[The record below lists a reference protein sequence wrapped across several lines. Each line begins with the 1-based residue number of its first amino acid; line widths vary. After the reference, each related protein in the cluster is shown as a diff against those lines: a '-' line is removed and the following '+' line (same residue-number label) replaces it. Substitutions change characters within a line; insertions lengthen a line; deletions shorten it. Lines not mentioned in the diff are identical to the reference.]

1 MNMLFFSSVRRFRR
15 CVSSLAVL
23 FAVSLFAACSSD
35 GDAEQALKPN
45 PPQDVHLDST
55 VQPTTNSLTFCWSR
69 VEGATAYEWELRN
82 ADQTQLVQSGRGL
95 TACSVALYKLDAATA
110 YCFRVCVLR
119 DGLRSDWSSYALG
132 VTAREKT
139 RLEVPEAVLK
149 EAAETSLRIEWTA
162 VEGCAEYAFELR
174 DDAGKGVAEGQ
185 HGECGHTFEG
195 LTENTAYRFRV
206 KACPAEGSEDRLESD
221 YSAWLDVRTAQ
232 SGRDKIGLPL
242 AGEND
247 GVVRAFPGAEG
258 GGMYT
263 TGGRGGEIYYVTN
276 LNDEGEGSLR
286 DALSRGD
293 RTILF
298 KVCGT
303 IRLTK
308 TLEIK
313 RNNITIAGQTAP
325 GQGITIADGTVVIK
339 ADNVIVR
346 YLRFRLGDRG
356 NGLDDGSDAFWGR
369 YRENIII
376 DHCSM
381 SWSIDEVASF
391 YANRN
396 FTMQWCVAAE
406 ALKNSKLHS
415 KGAHGYGGI
424 WGGRNASFH
433 HNLLANNDSRN
444 ARIDHPYVYGD
455 YLTTHRG
462 HVDVRN
468 NVIYNWGGNSTYGGE
483 DGSFNLVGNY
493 YKPGPASKERKYFV
507 DANSYYSGQQTYC
520 KYARLYVEGNYHS
533 GSYAVSINANQWSG
547 VYLHDGEDHAESDVS
562 GMKLSA
568 PLSIK
573 KDDAQTCYTSTHK
586 AADAYTRV
594 LAYAGASLGRD
605 AVDKRITDNARTDRV
620 AASGSNGSTGG
631 LIDSQED
638 VGGWPELTATQ
649 QQIERA
655 SKDTDNDGIPDYYE
669 EQLGLD
675 AADAADARAKTL
687 DPQGLYTNLEV
698 YLHWIVR
705 DITEAQR
712 ASGSYTEMK

>member
-1 MNMLFFSSVRRFRR
+1 MNIPFFIRKYRQCLPV
-15 CVSSLAVL
+15 CVLSLVL
-23 FAVSLFAACSSD
+23 LVFAACSSD
-35 GDAEQALKPN
+35 GDVEDAGKLN
-45 PPQDVHLDST
+45 PPQNVHLDST
-55 VQPTTNSLTFCWSR
+55 VQPTTNSLTFCWSKADK
-69 VEGATAYEWELRN
+69 ATAYEWELRN
-82 ADQTQLVQSGRGL
+82 GDKSQVVQSGEVR
-95 TACSVALYKLDAATA
+95 TSCSVAVYKLEAATT
-110 YCFRVCVLR
+110 YSFRVCALC
-119 DGLRSDWSSYALG
+119 DGRRSDWSPYAVG
-132 VTAREKT
+132 TTAKDKT
-139 RLEVPEAVLK
+139 RLAAPEAALE
-149 EAAETSLRIEWTA
+149 EASETSLRIGWTA
-162 VEGCAEYAFELR
+162 VEGAAEYAFELKNNE
-174 DDAGKGVAEGQ
+174 DKTVVEGRG
-185 HGECGHTFEG
+185 GECNHTFDG

-206 KACPAEGSEDRLESD
+206 KALPATGSEDLVESD
-221 YSAWLDVRTAQ
+221 WSAWLDVKTAQ
-232 SGRDKIGLPL
+232 SERDKIGLPL

-263 TGGRGGEIYYVTN
+263 TGGRGGEICYVTN
-276 LNDEGEGSLR
+276 LNDDGEGSLR
-286 DALSRGD
+286 DALSKGD

-303 IRLTK
+303 IHLTK

-339 ADNVIVR
+339 ADNIIVR

-369 YRENIII
+369 YHENIII

-415 KGAHGYGGI
+415 KGSHGYGGI

-468 NVIYNWGGNSTYGGE
+468 NLIYNWGGNSTYGGE

-507 DANSYYSGQQTYC
+507 DANSYYSGKQTYC
-520 KYARLYVEGNYHS
+520 KYARLYVADNYHA
-533 GSYAVSINANQWSG
+533 GSYASSINSDQWSG
-547 VYLHDGEDHAESDVS
+547 VYLHDGEDHAESDVA
-562 GMKLSA
+562 GMKLSSA
-568 PLSIK
+568 LSIK

-586 AADAYTRV
+586 ASDAYERV
-594 LAYAGASLGRD
+594 LTYAGASLARD
-605 AVDKRITDNARTDRV
+605 AVDQRITDNARTNHV
-620 AASGSNGSTGG
+620 AAQGGNGSTGG

-638 VGGWPELTATQ
+638 VGSWPELTATQ
-649 QQIERA
+649 QQIDRA

-669 EQLGLD
+669 EQLGLN
-675 AADAADARAKTL
+675 AADAADAAAKNL

-698 YLHWIVR
+698 YLHCLVR
-705 DITEAQR
+705 DITEAQT
-712 ASGSYTEMK
+712 ASSTYTEMK

>member
-1 MNMLFFSSVRRFRR
+1 MNTPLLSYVRKFRQ
-15 CVSSLAVL
+15 CVPVCVLSLVL
-23 FAVSLFAACSSD
+23 SLFAACSSD
-35 GDAEQALKPN
+35 GDVGEAEKPN
-45 PPQDVHLDST
+45 PPQDVHLDPT
-55 VQPTTNSLTFCWSR
+55 VQPTTNSLTFCWSKAD
-69 VEGATAYEWELRN
+69 GATAYEWELR
-82 ADQTQLVQSGRGL
+82 DEGKTQVVQSGKGL
-95 TACSVALYKLDAATA
+95 TSCSVTVYKLDAATT
-110 YCFRVCVLR
+110 YCFRACVLG
-119 DGLRSDWSSYALG
+119 DGLRSDWSSYAVG
-132 VTAREKT
+132 TTAKRKT
-139 RLEVPEAVLK
+139 RLEAPGASLE
-149 EAAETSLRIEWTA
+149 EAAETSLRIGWTA
-162 VEGCAEYAFELR
+162 VEGAAEYAFELK
-174 DDAGKGVAEGQ
+174 DSKDGTVAEGR
-185 HGECGHTFEG
+185 HGECNHTFDG

-206 KACPAEGSEDRLESD
+206 KALPAAGSEELLESD
-221 YSAWLDVRTAQ
+221 WSARLEVKTAR
-232 SGRDKIGLPL
+232 SAGNKIGLPL

-276 LNDEGEGSLR
+276 LNDDGEGSLR
-286 DALSRGD
+286 EALSKGD

-303 IRLTK
+303 IHLTK

-339 ADNVIVR
+339 ADNIIVR
-346 YLRFRLGDRG
+346 YLRFRLGDKG
-356 NGLDDGSDAFWGR
+356 SGLDDGSDAFWGR

-391 YANRN
+391 YGNRN

-406 ALKNSKLHS
+406 ALKNSNLHS

-433 HNLLANNDSRN
+433 HNMLANNDSRN
-444 ARIDHPYVYGD
+444 ARIDHPYIYGD

-483 DGSFNLVGNY
+483 DGHFNLVGNY
-493 YKPGPASKERKYFV
+493 YKPGPASKEREYFV
-507 DANSYYSGQQTYC
+507 DANSYYSGKKTYC
-520 KYARLYVEGNYHS
+520 KYARLYVSGNYHS
-533 GSYAVSINANQWSG
+533 GSYAASINSNQWSG
-547 VYLHDGEDHAESDVS
+547 VYLHDGEDHAESDVK

-568 PLSIK
+568 ALSIK
-573 KDDAQTCYTSTHK
+573 KDDVQTCYTSTHK
-586 AADAYTRV
+586 ASDAYERV

-605 AVDKRITDNARTDRV
+605 AVDKRITDNARTDKV
-620 AASGSNGSTGG
+620 AASGSNGSKGG

-669 EQLGLD
+669 EQLGLN
-675 AADAADARAKTL
+675 AADAADAQAKNL

-698 YLHWIVR
+698 YLHWLVR
-705 DITEAQR
+705 DITEAQT
-712 ASGSYTEMK
+712 ASSTYTELK